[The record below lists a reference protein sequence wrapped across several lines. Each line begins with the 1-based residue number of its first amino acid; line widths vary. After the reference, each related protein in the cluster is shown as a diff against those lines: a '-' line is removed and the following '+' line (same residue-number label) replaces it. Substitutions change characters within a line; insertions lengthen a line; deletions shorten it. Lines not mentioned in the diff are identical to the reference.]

1 MDIQE
6 ILQTIEKI
14 HEHLILRDKIVD
26 MEKRTFIDT
35 IKLSEEVWEL
45 NQQVLLYYG
54 YGRKEK
60 LEKFSPEDLEQEIAD
75 VLFSVMMIA
84 KSLNIDVE
92 KAMSNKMKIIKNRF

>member
-1 MDIQE
+1 
-6 ILQTIEKI
+6 
-14 HEHLILRDKIVD
+14 
-26 MEKRTFIDT
+26 
-35 IKLSEEVWEL
+35 
-45 NQQVLLYYG
+45 LLYYG